1 MISMKKVKK
10 LLEKRALWNKKHI
23 PMPLVNWVA
32 PAFVGVKQMFK
43 PSIKNKLID
52 IDYEDKNVKIAHYY
66 NKKDEHGYP
75 MHNGLTYVYVFDGY
89 EDKWLVHGV
98 LEFEFESNAWWFY
111 SDFYGTHSFNSYED
125 IAKWWAENRFLP
137 PKEFVSSEMKH
148 QREMDSILNGYI
160 CEMSEGMMS
169 LSHVG

>member
-1 MISMKKVKK
+1 MKKG
-10 LLEKRALWNKKHI
+10 EKS
-23 PMPLVNWVA
+23 
-32 PAFVGVKQMFK
+32 MFR

-66 NKKDEHGYP
+66 NKKCELGYP

-89 EDKWLVHGV
+89 EDKWVVHGV
-98 LEFEFESNAWWFY
+98 LEFEFESSAWWLY
-111 SDFYGTHSFNSYED
+111 SKFYGTHSFDSYES

-137 PKEFVSSEMKH
+137 PREFVSKKDKERM
-148 QREMDSILNGYI
+148 EMDSLINAHI

-169 LSHVG
+169 LSHTGV